1 MKIPLLC
8 GLILASTILPAL
20 CETESPT
27 DQSGFLD
34 AAAEYEQLATQA
46 RLGGNSEAAAI
57 YRKLAETK
65 REAATSQGDY
75 DWTEYYALKAKLS
88 PEKGKQKPKKSE
100 NGFINAAKEYEKK
113 AAQAKKS
120 GDTRKAQIYSKMAQ
134 IKRKA
139 AVSGD
144 DFKWEE
150 YNQLKEQLE
159 KATLISPKMASH
171 KTQANEHLK
180 HKADDPKGD
189 LIKLA
194 QEHAALANTTS
205 EAGDSYASQI
215 HTRLAAILI
224 DAAAKR
230 DADQSIDWKEYR
242 ELKSVLTKHHAAE

>member
-1 MKIPLLC
+1 MSLHTSS
-8 GLILASTILPAL
+8 A
-20 CETESPT
+20 TESSG
-27 DQSGFLD
+27 DQSGFLA
-34 AAAEYEQLATQA
+34 AAAEYEQLATKA
-46 RLGGNSEAAAI
+46 SKDGNQETASI
-57 YRKLAETK
+57 YRKLAAIK
-65 REAATSQGDY
+65 RDAATSQGDY
-75 DWTEYYALKAKLS
+75 DWTEYYALKARLS

-134 IKRKA
+134 IKLKA

-144 DFKWEE
+144 DFNWEE

-159 KATLISPKMASH
+159 KATLISPKMASLNS
-171 KTQANEHLK
+171 QANEHPK
-180 HKADDPKGD
+180 HITDDPKGD

-194 QEHAALANTTS
+194 QEHAAQANISS

-242 ELKSVLTKHHAAE
+242 ELKSVLTKHHATE